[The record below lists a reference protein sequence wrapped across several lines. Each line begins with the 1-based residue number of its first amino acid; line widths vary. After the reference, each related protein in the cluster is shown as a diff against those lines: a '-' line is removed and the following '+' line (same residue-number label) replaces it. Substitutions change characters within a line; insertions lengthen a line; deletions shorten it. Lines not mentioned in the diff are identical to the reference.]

1 MYHLLIMASRKLLD
15 LYRHWKLLLNLVL
28 ECVHLEMKQSEENE
42 EERVDSTEAG
52 VIIHRV
58 VFSKEDQD
66 CIRGRPEEKGW
77 RENQLVGA
85 LQTKSTAQNPK
96 ALAHEHSA
104 TGSVNNI
111 TSPTLLLVTVILY
124 VFSQL
129 SHSLTVRITF
139 ISVCFMRSFMVY
151 VLQTCKH
158 FRNVLFLAIFPLTH
172 LCTQQP

>member
-1 MYHLLIMASRKLLD
+1 M
-15 LYRHWKLLLNLVL
+15 
-28 ECVHLEMKQSEENE
+28 
-42 EERVDSTEAG
+42 DSTEAG

-111 TSPTLLLVTVILY
+111 TSPTLLLVTVILD

-139 ISVCFMRSFMVY
+139 ISVCFMRSY

-158 FRNVLFLAIFPLTH
+158 VRNVRFLDIFPLTH

>member
-1 MYHLLIMASRKLLD
+1 M
-15 LYRHWKLLLNLVL
+15 
-28 ECVHLEMKQSEENE
+28 
-42 EERVDSTEAG
+42 DSTEAG

-104 TGSVNNI
+104 TGGVNNI
-111 TSPTLLLVTVILY
+111 ASPTLVLVAVILY
-124 VFSQL
+124 VFLTLTLFNSAIYINMFY
-129 SHSLTVRITF
+129 TVR
-139 ISVCFMRSFMVY
+139 S
-151 VLQTCKH
+151 
-158 FRNVLFLAIFPLTH
+158 
-172 LCTQQP
+172 

>member
-1 MYHLLIMASRKLLD
+1 M
-15 LYRHWKLLLNLVL
+15 
-28 ECVHLEMKQSEENE
+28 
-42 EERVDSTEAG
+42 DSTEAG

-129 SHSLTVRITF
+129 SYSLTVRITF